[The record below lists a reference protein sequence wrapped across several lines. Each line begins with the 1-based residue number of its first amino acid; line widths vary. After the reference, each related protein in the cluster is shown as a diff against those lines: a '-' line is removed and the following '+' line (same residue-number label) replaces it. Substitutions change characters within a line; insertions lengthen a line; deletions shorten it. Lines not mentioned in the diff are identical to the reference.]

1 MPSGTDPQLLSI
13 APLRRPRQQPVRGA
27 SARTPPGTPDRQR
40 SVSRGTGR
48 SRRRTCRDVF
58 AAHVPEVTARGEGAR
73 PHPTMEAPWLP
84 RPRRIFRRSSASA
97 WSSLP
102 TRPSCARR
110 CTRRRSRHLPGD
122 APAHGSTPA
131 AGRARGAPHAAAAGM
146 SGHGGLHRAPC
157 EWTAGRGSGDDGGA
171 HRVVH
176 SVRFTRWGAWFTIV
190 DLGALV
196 RRHRADDSIARALS
210 KIVRSD

>member
-1 MPSGTDPQLLSI
+1 
-13 APLRRPRQQPVRGA
+13 
-27 SARTPPGTPDRQR
+27 
-40 SVSRGTGR
+40 
-48 SRRRTCRDVF
+48 
-58 AAHVPEVTARGEGAR
+58 
-73 PHPTMEAPWLP
+73 
-84 RPRRIFRRSSASA
+84 
-97 WSSLP
+97 
-102 TRPSCARR
+102 
-110 CTRRRSRHLPGD
+110 
-122 APAHGSTPA
+122 
-131 AGRARGAPHAAAAGM
+131 M